1 MARTEQLLMQ
11 NFAESTM
18 SDLINDSG
26 RLQFGRQ
33 HRGEDINA
41 IADDD
46 PSYLRWMLDNVE
58 QLTDDD
64 REVIRAAL
72 RFANRTRR

>member
-1 MARTEQLLMQ
+1 MGI
-11 NFAESTM
+11 
-18 SDLINDSG
+18 DLIDDSG

-41 IADDD
+41 IAADD